1 MGLELRAQTKEGTRR
16 LISVKVE
23 IERKKR
29 MESNADLK
37 RRFDEFVV
45 KDAELGRQ
53 VNAVMHGCREVL
65 TRKMKEDE
73 EFGELF
79 QEYHFSGSYYDKLAV
94 GNIRHEFDLNLVFGI
109 PETAYTI
116 RESSEDPNFMC
127 FDVVDPKNETVQLVA
142 ERGRISAAR
151 MKEILKTALDRAL
164 TRLEHSVDVE
174 GLHVRVTRSDTLP
187 LTLKM
192 VPHCDTLPSIEV
204 DMVPVLRLD
213 IARLPKKVRERI
225 GWVQAR
231 VGSDEERCLAVA
243 LPTVHEDLLEV
254 DFPQVQRQ
262 VLDAKRVAARMVV
275 RLLKQERDAV
285 GDPFKKIKSFIIK
298 TAAMQAV
305 LRRPNPE
312 DWCERLLAERNYEVR
327 GILQISLLTDNLPDV
342 FFPSIN
348 LMKTRVK
355 DCELKLDVGNY
366 LARTSGTTVSQ
377 QHVQRV
383 VDRLNS
389 VLNTHSRFKIVRCCP
404 QMGPLGIVY
413 LALFVDSFN
422 SDEVLRDW
430 EDIVLLQTD
439 AIESKIQKT
448 PRGLGFVIDSIFVAL
463 LPIPRALA
471 AFDCAKYLVS
481 SREYRGKKT
490 SIELRKKRNP
500 QLEKMLDNMAE
511 VYNSAVGRMEEEKS
525 NISLNEVQK
534 GIYKAVDK
542 VVNKDQNWKDADPS
556 ETHESR
562 DVTIKIP
569 MHGGD
574 REGRAM
580 NISFD
585 LVNVNV

>member
-1 MGLELRAQTKEGTRR
+1 MTK
-16 LISVKVE
+16 K
-23 IERKKR
+23 KKR

-37 RRFDEFVV
+37 KRFDEFVV
-45 KDAELGRQ
+45 KDAELGKQ

-65 TRKMKEDE
+65 TKKMKEDE

-116 RESSEDPNFMC
+116 RESKEDPNFMC

-164 TRLEHSVDVE
+164 TRLEHSVDVG

-192 VPHCDTLPSIEV
+192 VPNCDTLPSIEV

-213 IARLPKKVRERI
+213 IARLPKKVRERV
-225 GWVQAR
+225 GWVQAM

-243 LPTVHEDLLEV
+243 LPTVHEHLLEV

-275 RLLKQERDAV
+275 RLLKQERDSV

-298 TAAMQAV
+298 TVAMHAV
-305 LRRPNPE
+305 LMRPNPE
-312 DWCERLLAERNYEVR
+312 DWCERLLAKRYYEVR
-327 GILQISLLTDNLPDV
+327 GILQNSLLTDNLPDV

-355 DCELKLDVGNY
+355 DRELKLEVGNY
-366 LARTSGTTVSQ
+366 LARTSGTAISQ
-377 QHVQRV
+377 QQVQRA
-383 VDRLNS
+383 VDRLIR
-389 VLNTHSRFKIVRCCP
+389 VLNTHSRFKIVRCCHQIGP
-404 QMGPLGIVY
+404 QGIVY
-413 LALFVDSFN
+413 LACFADSFN
-422 SDEVLRDW
+422 SDEVLNDW
-430 EDIVLLQTD
+430 NDIVLLHTD
-439 AIESKIQKT
+439 AIESNIQKT
-448 PRGLGFVIDSIFVAL
+448 PIGLGFVIDSIFVVL
-463 LPIPRALA
+463 LPITRALA
-471 AFDCAKYLVS
+471 VPNGNYLVG
-481 SREYRGKKT
+481 SREYKGKKT

-500 QLEKMLDNMAE
+500 QLEKMLYNMAE
-511 VYNSAVGRMEEEKS
+511 VYNGAVAGMEEERPK
-525 NISLNEVQK
+525 ISLKEVQDNICK
-534 GIYKAVDK
+534 VVDK
-542 VVNKDQNWKDADPS
+542 VVDEKKTWTDAKSDL
-556 ETHESR
+556 HESR

-585 LVNVNV
+585 LIKFNV

>member
-1 MGLELRAQTKEGTRR
+1 MTK
-16 LISVKVE
+16 K
-23 IERKKR
+23 KKR

-37 RRFDEFVV
+37 KRFDEFVV
-45 KDAELGRQ
+45 KDAELGKQ

-65 TRKMKEDE
+65 TKKMKEDE

-116 RESSEDPNFMC
+116 RESKEDPNFMC

-164 TRLEHSVDVE
+164 TRLEHSVDVG

-192 VPHCDTLPSIEV
+192 VPNCDTLPSIEV

-213 IARLPKKVRERI
+213 IARLPKKVRERV

-231 VGSDEERCLAVA
+231 VGSDEEQCLAVA
-243 LPTVHEDLLEV
+243 LPTVHEHLLEV

-275 RLLKQERDAV
+275 RLLKQERDSV

-298 TAAMQAV
+298 TVAMHAV
-305 LRRPNPE
+305 LMRPNPE
-312 DWCERLLAERNYEVR
+312 DWCERLLAKRYYEVR
-327 GILQISLLTDNLPDV
+327 GILQNSLLTDNLPDV

-355 DCELKLDVGNY
+355 DRELKLEVGNY
-366 LARTSGTTVSQ
+366 LARTSGTAISQ
-377 QHVQRV
+377 QQVQRA
-383 VDRLNS
+383 VDRLIR
-389 VLNTHSRFKIVRCCP
+389 VLNTHSRFKIVRCCHQIGP
-404 QMGPLGIVY
+404 QGIVY
-413 LALFVDSFN
+413 LACFADSFN
-422 SDEVLRDW
+422 SDEVLNDW
-430 EDIVLLQTD
+430 NDIVLLHTD
-439 AIESKIQKT
+439 AIESNIQKT
-448 PRGLGFVIDSIFVAL
+448 PIGLGFVIDSIFVVL
-463 LPIPRALA
+463 LPITRALA
-471 AFDCAKYLVS
+471 VPNGNYLVG
-481 SREYRGKKT
+481 SREYKGKKT

-500 QLEKMLDNMAE
+500 QLEKMLYNMAE
-511 VYNSAVGRMEEEKS
+511 VYNGAVAGMEEERPK
-525 NISLNEVQK
+525 ISLKEVQDNICK
-534 GIYKAVDK
+534 VVDK
-542 VVNKDQNWKDADPS
+542 VVDEKKTWTDAKSDL
-556 ETHESR
+556 HESR

-585 LVNVNV
+585 LIKFNV

>member
-45 KDAELGRQ
+45 KDAGLGRL

-151 MKEILKTALDRAL
+151 MKEILKTALDRA
-164 TRLEHSVDVE
+164 
-174 GLHVRVTRSDTLP
+174 VTRSDPLP

-305 LRRPNPE
+305 LNRPNPE
-312 DWCERLLAERNYEVR
+312 DWCERLLAERYYEVR
-327 GILQISLLTDNLPDV
+327 GRLQTSLLADNLPDV

-348 LMKTRVK
+348 LMTTRVE
-355 DCELKLDVGNY
+355 DREMKLAVGNY
-366 LARTSGTTVSQ
+366 LAKTSGTAISQ
-377 QHVQRV
+377 QKVQRAV
-383 VDRLNS
+383 ERLNS
-389 VLNTHSRFKIVRCCP
+389 VLNTHSRFKIDRCCP
-404 QMGPLGIVY
+404 QIGPRGIVD
-413 LALFVDSFN
+413 LAFFVDSFN
-422 SDEVLRDW
+422 SDEVLNDW
-430 EDIVLLQTD
+430 HDIVLLHTNAMVMD
-439 AIESKIQKT
+439 SNIQET
-448 PRGLGFVIDSIFVAL
+448 LIGLGFVIDSIFVVL

-471 AFDCAKYLVS
+471 VPNSNYLVG
-481 SREYRGKKT
+481 SRAYTGNKT
-490 SIELRKKRNP
+490 SIELRKKRSP
-500 QLEKMLDNMAE
+500 QLEKMLYNMAE
-511 VYNSAVGRMEEEKS
+511 VYNSTVGRMEEEKPKIS
-525 NISLNEVQK
+525 SKDVQDNICKV
-534 GIYKAVDK
+534 VDK
-542 VVNKDQNWKDADPS
+542 VVVDEKKTWTEADS
-556 ETHESR
+556 NSDLHESG

-585 LVNVNV
+585 LVNM